1 MKERTGRIVV
11 ASKSIGLGLI
21 IVGLGILIAWNGYKI
36 ITTPGFLW
44 SCDCCLGECHCDPSP
59 MKIFGLVWVI
69 LSVSW
74 ALVLAYRFFI
84 NGYTY
89 YRHGYFRREEKNM
102 ENDAVGWG
110 E

>member
-1 MKERTGRIVV
+1 
-11 ASKSIGLGLI
+11 
-21 IVGLGILIAWNGYKI
+21 
-36 ITTPGFLW
+36 
-44 SCDCCLGECHCDPSP
+44 

-74 ALVLAYRFFI
+74 ALVLAYCFFI